1 MKITAPFA
9 LLLTATMALSLGT
22 VGCRKKP
29 DRLTNIPGTGP
40 GARVGLEETAPPI
53 GPGGAFPG
61 TGPGTGG
68 VTAVPPGEAGIP
80 MGNKDFS
87 TWKQD
92 RTTFADQVVYF
103 DFDKSNVRPD
113 QVTKLEEVARRM
125 KTMPGKA
132 LLIEGHCDERGTEE
146 YNRSLGDRRALSI
159 REWLAG
165 HGVPS
170 DMITTVS
177 FGEDK
182 PTDPEHTE
190 AAWKK
195 NRRGEII
202 LLSP

>member
-29 DRLTNIPGTGP
+29 DRLTNIPGKGP
-40 GARVGLEETAPPI
+40 GAMVGMEESAGPI
-53 GPGGAFPG
+53 TPGTPVTSIPGGATSIP
-61 TGPGTGG
+61 
-68 VTAVPPGEAGIP
+68 AGEVGIP
-80 MGNKDFS
+80 PTDRNFAN
-87 TWKQD
+87 WKQD
-92 RTTFADQVVYF
+92 RSTFADQVVYF

-113 QVTKLEEVARRM
+113 QVGKLEEVARRM
-125 KTMPGKA
+125 KTMAGKA

-159 REWLAG
+159 REFLAAQ
-165 HGVPS
+165 GVPS

-182 PTDPEHTE
+182 PTDPGHDEV
-190 AAWKK
+190 AWKK